1 MKKIVFFF
9 LIIFNCSAFAQNTQ
23 LSQNEIVSLYQK
35 IEKATN
41 AHQSF
46 SCNFT
51 QTKHNSILTQDAKLR
66 GEIHLQQPDN
76 IAIIGTFPLQYSIII
91 KNNTMTMTKNG
102 KSETI
107 DLDMKKRAEK
117 IKNII
122 EGTTKGDFT
131 EVEKIF
137 HISCEKSN
145 IQYILTLKSK
155 SKNLA
160 HYIDEIKI
168 YFNTNDY
175 SIDKLIIS
183 KNENDYIEYLLT
195 NKNFNIDNTHIFN

>member
-1 MKKIVFFF
+1 M
-9 LIIFNCSAFAQNTQ
+9 IIFNCSAFAQNTQ

-91 KNNTMTMTKNG
+91 KNTQPSNVISEREKDIIRCLVQGMSNKDIANHLYISVNTVPSTPFQ
-102 KSETI
+102 
-107 DLDMKKRAEK
+107 
-117 IKNII
+117 
-122 EGTTKGDFT
+122 TTSST
-131 EVEKIF
+131 AAIF
-137 HISCEKSN
+137 QN
-145 IQYILTLKSK
+145 RQYL
-155 SKNLA
+155 
-160 HYIDEIKI
+160 
-168 YFNTNDY
+168 
-175 SIDKLIIS
+175 
-183 KNENDYIEYLLT
+183 
-195 NKNFNIDNTHIFN
+195 